1 MPASVLFWWGDSPW
15 QWNEVRAMNE
25 DAVRRIRWKQTA
37 AVGGVVLF
45 AAVVALNPVA
55 RAAERMV
62 LCEEFTNKY

>member
-1 MPASVLFWWGDSPW
+1 
-15 QWNEVRAMNE
+15 MNE

-45 AAVVALNPVA
+45 AAVVALNPMA
-55 RAAERMV
+55 HAAERMV